1 MVVLLPVSKLPKE
14 KLDNLS
20 RSCDTS
26 VNIHLANQGRA
37 RLTFVPPARARLSTD
52 QWRARTFEEYSG

>member
-20 RSCDTS
+20 RSCDT